1 MTDEQIYEHLE
12 KVAKHAADIA
22 LATGEKQWQNYM
34 RLIAENGGKP
44 IPKEIESNIR
54 AVFNYAYGQGICVGI
69 EDAVL
74 RYNAMLNG
82 GKGGE
87 A

>member
-1 MTDEQIYEHLE
+1 MTEEQINQHLE
-12 KVAKHAADIA
+12 KVTKHAADIV
-22 LATGEKQWQNYM
+22 LETSDGQWRNYM
-34 RLIAENGGKP
+34 RLIAENGGQP
-44 IPKEIESNIR
+44 IPREIESNIR

-69 EDAVL
+69 EDTVL
-74 RYNAMLNG
+74 RYNAMLDG

>member
-1 MTDEQIYEHLE
+1 MTEQQINEHVQ
-12 KVAKHAADIA
+12 KVMQHAADIVS
-22 LATGEKQWQNYM
+22 TTSDEQWQNYKKV
-34 RLIAENGGKP
+34 IAENGGSP
-44 IPKEIESNIR
+44 IPKEIEGNIR

-69 EDAVL
+69 EDTVL
-74 RYNAMLNG
+74 RYNTMLNV